1 MCIPLKERIG
11 GERDGDFTDTSNRFN
26 SKERKSKKHDQA
38 MDGYHHHIWSQ
49 VTKVAKHRTL
59 KTKIVSHK
67 MTKIFPCVLSGL

>member
-1 MCIPLKERIG
+1 
-11 GERDGDFTDTSNRFN
+11 
-26 SKERKSKKHDQA
+26 

-67 MTKIFPCVLSGL
+67 MTKIFPCVLSGLWIHGHANQTNTLQELSLEFIEMIGISEHTHTHWN